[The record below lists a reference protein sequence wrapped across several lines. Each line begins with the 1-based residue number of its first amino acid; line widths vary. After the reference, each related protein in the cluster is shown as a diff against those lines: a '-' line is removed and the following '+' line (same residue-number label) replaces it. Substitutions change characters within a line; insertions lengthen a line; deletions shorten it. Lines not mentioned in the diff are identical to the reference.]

1 MVGIVSEREWDATSY
16 ERISDP
22 MAGWGRAV
30 LGRLELRGDETALDA
45 GCGTGRVTR
54 MLAERLPEGR
64 VLAVDAS
71 AAMVEEAATRL
82 ADLGAR
88 VRVERVDLLE
98 LELPERVE
106 IILSTATFHW
116 ILDHDR
122 LFHRL
127 AGAIAPGGRMEAQCG
142 GAGNVADVL
151 EAVDEVITDP
161 RFTAVRAMEP
171 AWNFATPDLTT
182 GRLEAA
188 GFTEVTAWLEPAP
201 VDLAPGPEAEVY
213 LRTVVLRLHV
223 LALDEELRGPFV
235 RAVAHQLNGDH
246 GDGPMHIDYVRL
258 NISARGPGTGR

>member
-1 MVGIVSEREWDATSY
+1 VPEHEWDATTY

-22 MAGWGRAV
+22 MTGWGQAV
-30 LGRLELRGDETALDA
+30 LGRMELRGDETALDA

-54 MLAERLPEGR
+54 MLAERLPQGR

-71 AAMVEEAATRL
+71 AAMVEEAARRL

-98 LELPERVE
+98 LELPEPVE
-106 IILSTATFHW
+106 VILSTATFHW

-127 AGAIAPGGRMEAQCG
+127 AGAIAPAGRMEAQCG

-151 EAVDEVITDP
+151 GAVDEVVTDP
-161 RFTAVRAMEP
+161 RFAAVRAMEP
-171 AWNFATPDLTT
+171 AWNFATPGLTVD
-182 GRLEAA
+182 RLEAA
-188 GFTEVTAWLEPAP
+188 GFTDVTAWLEPAP
-201 VDLAPGPEAEVY
+201 ADLAPGPEAEEY

-223 LALDEELRGPFV
+223 LALDEERRAPFV
-235 RAVAHQLNGDH
+235 RAVADH
-246 GDGPMHIDYVRL
+246 LSGHDGRGPVHIDYVRL
-258 NISARGPGTGR
+258 NISARGPDPRR